1 MATDSF
7 QLINGVYVCMY
18 GSEAGNNLHLMVS
31 KKTYIFLKKTLL
43 SIENRMVWAIR
54 F

>member
-7 QLINGVYVCMY
+7 QLISDVHVCVY

-31 KKTYIFLKKTLL
+31 KKTYI
-43 SIENRMVWAIR
+43 S
-54 F
+54 